1 MKQDLLNDAFV
12 RVHGTKSLC
21 LVAQTSAKVF
31 GFRLQQY
38 SNSVS
43 LHRCLKV
50 ARIHIKLDP
59 LKATASTA
67 ESTGY
72 EV

>member
-50 ARIHIKLDP
+50 VRIHIKLRIKLDP
-59 LKATASTA
+59 LKATAST
-67 ESTGY
+67 GY
-72 EV
+72 KV